1 MIIDANEMAAEY
13 IKSYQDKSRIYF
25 IEKYLSTFNA
35 SVGKKTPFH
44 CFPRQ
49 KVFLRT
55 LAKVRN
61 IVSIKPRQCGITTL
75 TSAWATAQ
83 CVFAPEDAPETIL
96 CVGNK
101 LDLANQLITKIRDF
115 LTQVPRWYW
124 GDDYYSPDPKSDKN
138 FKSIFIKDS
147 KSELELFNGC
157 RVVARSSGENA
168 ARGISAV
175 SILILD
181 EAGFIENGK
190 AVYATCAACMASNP
204 NSKTVMVS
212 TPNGHDEL
220 YYNTYK
226 QALAHENN
234 FTAVQF
240 RWYQDPRYNKNL
252 KWFKKGKDDE
262 KVKWFYE
269 PILDETGT
277 VKYDEEHWEKMV
289 QDGWTPR
296 SPWYDEMCK
305 SFNNDSM
312 KIAQELDVSFQGSA
326 NNVVAPEFI
335 DQQSKLNVREPLSD
349 FKDPMN
355 EETWFW
361 KKPID
366 GHRYIL
372 GCLPTGDKVLT
383 KDGIKKVED
392 VNENDLL
399 ITKEGER
406 TKIKTFYKREVS
418 NEKMISIKL
427 YGDCEK
433 YNFTWNHPIYASCNT
448 KLKRSFKKNSDKK
461 RYWDFNFDFVNAEN
475 LSKGDWVQM
484 PNIYANNILT
494 DDEIL
499 SKWESYKPKGKGN
512 KHFDNPLL
520 EKDFWWYCGMWLVE
534 GSVVVDKHGYTTVM
548 TAHNIN
554 EKEYHLKI
562 KEFAKAKLNR
572 DAVIVDREKY
582 NSTEVIFGSKSIG
595 KFLTDNFGKGA
606 RFKFIKEWI
615 KYLPKEYKIELIKGY
630 FQGDGCAYGKK
641 EKVAIVSV
649 SHQLLQDVQSILLS
663 LGIFSSIK
671 KHNGEYEGEICGRK
685 CMCHDKF
692 CLELGIYDS
701 KKFLDLLGIKNSI
714 KIKNRRVISCSLFSK
729 DLSTIYF
736 RISEIE
742 TWYYNGFVYNFETES
757 ASHTYCT
764 NRFVTHNCD
773 PSRGVSADRTAIEI
787 IDMDGE
793 DENGLPIIEQVGE
806 YVGKKLGDDIGG
818 MVYQYAN
825 LYNEAYVVVDCT
837 GGQGDALIL
846 TMIQLGYKNFYYEDG
861 NQKTYTV
868 QNQSDKPLNF
878 SDRLPGFHF
887 QGNRYPVLAS
897 FAGMVRSNEFKIRS
911 TRVINELDTWIFE
924 GETGRMNHQEGSHDD
939 TICSLAMAL
948 FVMRYTYNKL
958 EESKHKDQAILNAY
972 MMGGA
977 INANRNKIKDDKP
990 ITPKSGLPFYNERIL
1005 TKTNNGLNNQGAY
1018 LWLFSGM
1025 Y

>member
-35 SVGKKTPFH
+35 AVGKKTPFI

-138 FKSIFIKDS
+138 LKSIFIKDS

-157 RVVARSSGENA
+157 RIVARSSGENA

-252 KWFKKGKDDE
+252 KWFKKGKDSE

-269 PILDETGT
+269 PTLDAEGT

-335 DQQSKLNVREPLSD
+335 EQQSNLNVREPLSD

-355 EETWFW
+355 DETWFW

-366 GHRYIL
+366 GHRY
-372 GCLPTGDKVLT
+372 
-383 KDGIKKVED
+383 
-392 VNENDLL
+392 
-399 ITKEGER
+399 
-406 TKIKTFYKREVS
+406 
-418 NEKMISIKL
+418 
-427 YGDCEK
+427 
-433 YNFTWNHPIYASCNT
+433 
-448 KLKRSFKKNSDKK
+448 
-461 RYWDFNFDFVNAEN
+461 
-475 LSKGDWVQM
+475 
-484 PNIYANNILT
+484 
-494 DDEIL
+494 
-499 SKWESYKPKGKGN
+499 
-512 KHFDNPLL
+512 
-520 EKDFWWYCGMWLVE
+520 LV
-534 GSVVVDKHGYTTVM
+534 GV
-548 TAHNIN
+548 
-554 EKEYHLKI
+554 
-562 KEFAKAKLNR
+562 
-572 DAVIVDREKY
+572 
-582 NSTEVIFGSKSIG
+582 
-595 KFLTDNFGKGA
+595 
-606 RFKFIKEWI
+606 
-615 KYLPKEYKIELIKGY
+615 
-630 FQGDGCAYGKK
+630 
-641 EKVAIVSV
+641 
-649 SHQLLQDVQSILLS
+649 
-663 LGIFSSIK
+663 
-671 KHNGEYEGEICGRK
+671 
-685 CMCHDKF
+685 
-692 CLELGIYDS
+692 
-701 KKFLDLLGIKNSI
+701 
-714 KIKNRRVISCSLFSK
+714 
-729 DLSTIYF
+729 
-736 RISEIE
+736 
-742 TWYYNGFVYNFETES
+742 
-757 ASHTYCT
+757 
-764 NRFVTHNCD
+764 D

-977 INANRNKIKDDKP
+977 ISANRNRIKDDKP
-990 ITPKSGLPFYNERIL
+990 ITPKGGLPFYNEKIL
-1005 TKTNNGLNNQGAY
+1005 SKTNNGLNNQGAY

>member
-1 MIIDANEMAAEY
+1 MIIDTNEMAAEY

-262 KVKWFYE
+262 KTKWFYE
-269 PILDETGT
+269 PTLDAEGT
-277 VKYDEEHWEKMV
+277 VKYDEEHWEKMI

-335 DQQSKLNVREPLSD
+335 EQQSNLNVREPLTD

-355 EETWFW
+355 DETWFW

-366 GHRYIL
+366 GHRY
-372 GCLPTGDKVLT
+372 
-383 KDGIKKVED
+383 
-392 VNENDLL
+392 
-399 ITKEGER
+399 
-406 TKIKTFYKREVS
+406 
-418 NEKMISIKL
+418 
-427 YGDCEK
+427 
-433 YNFTWNHPIYASCNT
+433 
-448 KLKRSFKKNSDKK
+448 
-461 RYWDFNFDFVNAEN
+461 
-475 LSKGDWVQM
+475 
-484 PNIYANNILT
+484 
-494 DDEIL
+494 
-499 SKWESYKPKGKGN
+499 
-512 KHFDNPLL
+512 
-520 EKDFWWYCGMWLVE
+520 LV
-534 GSVVVDKHGYTTVM
+534 GV
-548 TAHNIN
+548 
-554 EKEYHLKI
+554 
-562 KEFAKAKLNR
+562 
-572 DAVIVDREKY
+572 
-582 NSTEVIFGSKSIG
+582 
-595 KFLTDNFGKGA
+595 
-606 RFKFIKEWI
+606 
-615 KYLPKEYKIELIKGY
+615 
-630 FQGDGCAYGKK
+630 
-641 EKVAIVSV
+641 
-649 SHQLLQDVQSILLS
+649 
-663 LGIFSSIK
+663 
-671 KHNGEYEGEICGRK
+671 
-685 CMCHDKF
+685 
-692 CLELGIYDS
+692 
-701 KKFLDLLGIKNSI
+701 
-714 KIKNRRVISCSLFSK
+714 
-729 DLSTIYF
+729 
-736 RISEIE
+736 
-742 TWYYNGFVYNFETES
+742 
-757 ASHTYCT
+757 
-764 NRFVTHNCD
+764 D

-868 QNQSDKPLNF
+868 QNQSNKPLNF

-939 TICSLAMAL
+939 TICALAMAL

>member
-1 MIIDANEMAAEY
+1 MIVDANEMAAEY

-35 SVGKKTPFH
+35 TKGKKTPFI

-49 KVFLRT
+49 KVFLQT

-61 IVSIKPRQCGITTL
+61 IVAIKPRQCGITTL
-75 TSAWATAQ
+75 TGAWATAQ
-83 CVFAPEDAPETIL
+83 CVFASEDAPETIL

-138 FKSIFIKDS
+138 MKNIFVKDS

-157 RVVARSSGENA
+157 RIVARSSGENA

-252 KWFKKGKDDE
+252 KWFKKGKDNC
-262 KVKWFYE
+262 KTKWYIE
-269 PILDETGT
+269 DTINDDGDIR
-277 VKYDEEHWEKMV
+277 YNEEHWEKMI

-296 SPWYDEMCK
+296 SPWYEEMCK

-335 DQQSKLNVREPLSD
+335 EQQNTLNVREPLSD

-355 EETWFW
+355 DDTWFW

-366 GHRYIL
+366 GHRYI
-372 GCLPTGDKVLT
+372 V
-383 KDGIKKVED
+383 
-392 VNENDLL
+392 
-399 ITKEGER
+399 
-406 TKIKTFYKREVS
+406 
-418 NEKMISIKL
+418 
-427 YGDCEK
+427 
-433 YNFTWNHPIYASCNT
+433 
-448 KLKRSFKKNSDKK
+448 
-461 RYWDFNFDFVNAEN
+461 
-475 LSKGDWVQM
+475 
-484 PNIYANNILT
+484 
-494 DDEIL
+494 
-499 SKWESYKPKGKGN
+499 
-512 KHFDNPLL
+512 
-520 EKDFWWYCGMWLVE
+520 
-534 GSVVVDKHGYTTVM
+534 
-548 TAHNIN
+548 
-554 EKEYHLKI
+554 
-562 KEFAKAKLNR
+562 
-572 DAVIVDREKY
+572 AV
-582 NSTEVIFGSKSIG
+582 
-595 KFLTDNFGKGA
+595 
-606 RFKFIKEWI
+606 
-615 KYLPKEYKIELIKGY
+615 
-630 FQGDGCAYGKK
+630 
-641 EKVAIVSV
+641 
-649 SHQLLQDVQSILLS
+649 
-663 LGIFSSIK
+663 
-671 KHNGEYEGEICGRK
+671 
-685 CMCHDKF
+685 
-692 CLELGIYDS
+692 
-701 KKFLDLLGIKNSI
+701 
-714 KIKNRRVISCSLFSK
+714 
-729 DLSTIYF
+729 
-736 RISEIE
+736 
-742 TWYYNGFVYNFETES
+742 
-757 ASHTYCT
+757 
-764 NRFVTHNCD
+764 D
-773 PSRGVSADRTAIEI
+773 PSRGVSADKTAIEV
-787 IDMDGE
+787 IDMDGI
-793 DENGLPIIEQVGE
+793 DENGFPIIEQVAE

-846 TMIQLGYKNFYYEDG
+846 TMIQLGYKNFYYEDA

-868 QNQSDKPLNF
+868 QNKTDKPLSF

-911 TRVINELDTWIFE
+911 RRVTNELDTWIFE
-924 GETGRMNHQEGSHDD
+924 GETGRMNHQDGAHDD
-939 TICSLAMAL
+939 TICSLAMGL
-948 FVMRYTYNKL
+948 FVMKYTYNKL
-958 EESKHKDQAILNAY
+958 EESKHKDKAILNSY
-972 MMGGA
+972 MMAGA
-977 INANRNKIKDDKP
+977 MQTNSRAAQDNLSM
-990 ITPKSGLPFYNERIL
+990 TPKNGLPFYNERVL
-1005 TKTNNGLNNQGAY
+1005 RRTNPNFNSQGSC
-1018 LWLFSGM
+1018 LWLFAKYM
-1025 Y
+1025 

>member
-35 SVGKKTPFH
+35 AVGKKTPFI

-138 FKSIFIKDS
+138 IKSIFIKDS

-157 RVVARSSGENA
+157 RIVARSSGENA

-262 KVKWFYE
+262 KAKWFYE
-269 PILDETGT
+269 PTLDAEGT

-335 DQQSKLNVREPLSD
+335 EQQSNLNVREPLSD

-355 EETWFW
+355 DETWFW
-361 KKPID
+361 KRPID

-372 GCLPTGDKVLT
+372 G
-383 KDGIKKVED
+383 
-392 VNENDLL
+392 
-399 ITKEGER
+399 
-406 TKIKTFYKREVS
+406 
-418 NEKMISIKL
+418 
-427 YGDCEK
+427 
-433 YNFTWNHPIYASCNT
+433 
-448 KLKRSFKKNSDKK
+448 
-461 RYWDFNFDFVNAEN
+461 
-475 LSKGDWVQM
+475 
-484 PNIYANNILT
+484 
-494 DDEIL
+494 
-499 SKWESYKPKGKGN
+499 
-512 KHFDNPLL
+512 
-520 EKDFWWYCGMWLVE
+520 
-534 GSVVVDKHGYTTVM
+534 
-548 TAHNIN
+548 
-554 EKEYHLKI
+554 
-562 KEFAKAKLNR
+562 
-572 DAVIVDREKY
+572 
-582 NSTEVIFGSKSIG
+582 
-595 KFLTDNFGKGA
+595 
-606 RFKFIKEWI
+606 
-615 KYLPKEYKIELIKGY
+615 
-630 FQGDGCAYGKK
+630 
-641 EKVAIVSV
+641 
-649 SHQLLQDVQSILLS
+649 
-663 LGIFSSIK
+663 
-671 KHNGEYEGEICGRK
+671 
-685 CMCHDKF
+685 
-692 CLELGIYDS
+692 
-701 KKFLDLLGIKNSI
+701 
-714 KIKNRRVISCSLFSK
+714 
-729 DLSTIYF
+729 
-736 RISEIE
+736 
-742 TWYYNGFVYNFETES
+742 
-757 ASHTYCT
+757 
-764 NRFVTHNCD
+764 CD

-958 EESKHKDQAILNAY
+958 EESKHKDKAILNAY

-977 INANRNKIKDDKP
+977 ISANRNNFKDDKP
-990 ITPKSGLPFYNERIL
+990 ITPKSGLPFYNEKIL
-1005 TKTNNGLNNQGAY
+1005 SKTNNGLNNQGVY

>member
-35 SVGKKTPFH
+35 AVGKKTPFI

-138 FKSIFIKDS
+138 LKSIFIKDS

-157 RVVARSSGENA
+157 RIVARSSGENA

-252 KWFKKGKDDE
+252 KWFKKGKDSE

-269 PILDETGT
+269 PTLDAEGT

-335 DQQSKLNVREPLSD
+335 EQQSNLNVREPLSD

-355 EETWFW
+355 DETWFW

-372 GCLPTGDKVLT
+372 G
-383 KDGIKKVED
+383 
-392 VNENDLL
+392 
-399 ITKEGER
+399 
-406 TKIKTFYKREVS
+406 
-418 NEKMISIKL
+418 
-427 YGDCEK
+427 
-433 YNFTWNHPIYASCNT
+433 
-448 KLKRSFKKNSDKK
+448 
-461 RYWDFNFDFVNAEN
+461 
-475 LSKGDWVQM
+475 
-484 PNIYANNILT
+484 
-494 DDEIL
+494 
-499 SKWESYKPKGKGN
+499 
-512 KHFDNPLL
+512 
-520 EKDFWWYCGMWLVE
+520 
-534 GSVVVDKHGYTTVM
+534 
-548 TAHNIN
+548 
-554 EKEYHLKI
+554 
-562 KEFAKAKLNR
+562 
-572 DAVIVDREKY
+572 
-582 NSTEVIFGSKSIG
+582 
-595 KFLTDNFGKGA
+595 
-606 RFKFIKEWI
+606 
-615 KYLPKEYKIELIKGY
+615 
-630 FQGDGCAYGKK
+630 
-641 EKVAIVSV
+641 
-649 SHQLLQDVQSILLS
+649 
-663 LGIFSSIK
+663 
-671 KHNGEYEGEICGRK
+671 
-685 CMCHDKF
+685 
-692 CLELGIYDS
+692 
-701 KKFLDLLGIKNSI
+701 
-714 KIKNRRVISCSLFSK
+714 
-729 DLSTIYF
+729 
-736 RISEIE
+736 
-742 TWYYNGFVYNFETES
+742 
-757 ASHTYCT
+757 
-764 NRFVTHNCD
+764 CD

-977 INANRNKIKDDKP
+977 ISANRNRIKDDKP
-990 ITPKSGLPFYNERIL
+990 ITPKGGLPFYNEKIL
-1005 TKTNNGLNNQGAY
+1005 SKTNNGLNNQGAY